1 MSSGLQP
8 LLLPVNPFG
17 LGKKEAKTG
26 QEEEEEEEMFW
37 IPLSPPL
44 AFSFSLIISELNK
57 GGLTAAIATGLFLLH
72 LLLLLILTHTAA
84 LCPRG
89 LNHLSSLRPSIT
101 PLALSLLL
109 FTLFLSLYQLEA
121 HQQAEPGFNHRYR
134 STKSTKIHSLKR
146 CNGIF

>member
-17 LGKKEAKTG
+17 LGKKEAKAG

-37 IPLSPPL
+37 ILLSPPI

-101 PLALSLLL
+101 PPPSLSLCFYSL
-109 FTLFLSLYQLEA
+109 FFSRFISWKHISRLSRVLTTVTD
-121 HQQAEPGFNHRYR
+121 R
-134 STKSTKIHSLKR
+134 LKAQK
-146 CNGIF
+146 FTV